1 MFWAFASGD
10 CPGVERTS
18 PVRRGVTTCGE
29 AIGKGSG
36 RRGSC
41 VGAGLAVVGVAGAE
55 GQSAFALRAAFVSM
69 RVRTAVGRAI
79 RDPGRPGV
87 RPCCCVGRRRRS

>member
-1 MFWAFASGD
+1 MEWT
-10 CPGVERTS
+10 C

-41 VGAGLAVVGVAGAE
+41 AGAGLAVVGVAGAE
-55 GQSAFALRAAFVSM
+55 GQSAFALRATFVSM
-69 RVRTAVGRAI
+69 RVWTAVGHAT
-79 RDPGRPGV
+79 RDPGRPGA
-87 RPCCCVGRRRRS
+87 RPRCCVGRRRRS